1 MSIMFSFLLVVA
13 WAELESSQR
22 QATAAAAIATTEA
35 LVAKQMEPTTEAK
48 QQLAAEMEE
57 LAEGWVR
64 HLGELQ
70 EPFTAGSLVVAAAAV
85 AGIVARV
92 AVAAAEAEA
101 VMEKAMLRSS
111 VGPSF
116 TFAAAVTIVDM
127 SAVAA
132 V

>member
-35 LVAKQMEPTTEAK
+35 LVAKQEEPTTEAK

-70 EPFTAGSLVVAAAAV
+70 EPFTAGSLVVAAAV
-85 AGIVARV
+85 AGIVVRV